1 MRQWSVAL
9 HSGAMSGPLAG
20 KAALVTGGGS
30 GIGLASAKALAADGA
45 SVLIVGRSQEKLD
58 AGLAELAEVV
68 ADGAEVAALSTDVTD
83 ESQVEAAVAAA
94 KELPGDLTIAVAS
107 AGDGTIGPIVGTS
120 ADEWDRVQAVSL
132 KGVFLTFK
140 HAGTAIAEAG
150 GGAMVAVSSIAGL
163 LTHRFMG
170 PYNVAKAGVDML
182 VKTTADEMGAVDVRV
197 NGVNP
202 GIIRTDLVA
211 MVTEDTATGKSYLDN
226 SPVSR
231 FGEVEDVAAAVRFL
245 SGPESSFITGVNLPI
260 DGGHHLRCGPDY
272 GEITA
277 ALYEGA
283 VDPRILGA

>member
-1 MRQWSVAL
+1 MA
-9 HSGAMSGPLAG
+9 APLTGQIAI
-20 KAALVTGGGS
+20 VTGGGS
-30 GIGLASAKALAADGA
+30 GIGLASARALVADGA
-45 SVLIVGRSQEKLD
+45 SVLIAGRSQDKLD
-58 AGLAELAEVV
+58 AGLAELGAVV
-68 ADGAEVAALSTDVTD
+68 TDGAEVAALSTDVTD
-83 ESQVEAAVAAA
+83 EAQIEAAVAAA
-94 KELPGDLTIAVAS
+94 AALPGRLTIAVAS

-140 HAGTAIAEAG
+140 HAGTAIAASG

-211 MVTEDTATGKSYLDN
+211 MVTEDSVTGKSYLEN

-231 FGEVEDVAAAVRFL
+231 FGEVEDVAAAIRFL
-245 SGPESSFITGVNLPI
+245 AGPESSFITGVNLPI
-260 DGGHHLRCGPDY
+260 DGGHHLRRGPDY
-272 GEITA
+272 GEITGM
-277 ALYEGA
+277 LYSET